1 MFLRPSI
8 DHHCFIPCFPLPF
21 LFFSVSFLV
30 LPLPFM
36 IISRGF
42 FPNPYKFDLYSRK
55 RHEEGQTGG
64 NMKLQNLKLYLE
76 NRSILEENE
85 KLRQKALHLM
95 QENQALLS
103 EFQRKFQF
111 SLVQGTKNS
120 IN

>member
-1 MFLRPSI
+1 MCSAKDWMQSPPPTYCHVQHKAQPPRRHKVRVHRLI
-8 DHHCFIPCFPLPF
+8 
-21 LFFSVSFLV
+21 V
-30 LPLPFM
+30 
-36 IISRGF
+36 
-42 FPNPYKFDLYSRK
+42 SRK
-55 RHEEGQTGG
+55 RHEEGKTGG